1 MVSALCAVRLAP
13 QARDFMFGSHVSA
26 EPAFQLA
33 ARGVGIEPKLNL
45 GMRLGEGSG
54 CPIMMQIMDDALF
67 TMNTMASFE
76 QADIDMNDYVD
87 IREQDKTSN

>member
-1 MVSALCAVRLAP
+1 
-13 QARDFMFGSHVSA
+13 MFGSHVSA

-87 IREQDKTSN
+87 IREQDKTPN

>member
-1 MVSALCAVRLAP
+1 
-13 QARDFMFGSHVSA
+13 
-26 EPAFQLA
+26 
-33 ARGVGIEPKLNL
+33 
-45 GMRLGEGSG
+45 MRLGEGSG